1 MSPAASAMPERCPR
15 CGSAFACGMNTGN
28 CWCAQLPPL
37 AQAAGAAAELVRLPA
52 SCLCPA
58 CLRALLS
65 GAGGSADSA
74 AGCSDAGASDA
85 GASDAGTPGADTPYA
100 GA

>member
-1 MSPAASAMPERCPR
+1 
-15 CGSAFACGMNTGN
+15 MNTGN

-74 AGCSDAGASDA
+74 VDDSAAGCSDAGASDA
-85 GASDAGTPGADTPYA
+85 GASDAGTPYADTPYA
-100 GA
+100 DTPDAGA